1 AAAREHRW
9 IGGRGTNREQAALQ
23 LFRLRGDCFW
33 HHRRKVSIMSH
44 ERVPSFSV
52 FKLFEGFSL
61 SLAYLASP
69 LAYLFGV
76 GEQTDLSQM
85 CLTSRRPCGCN
96 SGVGWIGCNP
106 IAGLPATPRRKCCIF
121 CWLWS
126 G

>member
-1 AAAREHRW
+1 MGQGQFYRATSAALEHRS

-76 GEQTDLSQM
+76 GAYLTGSQKGQ
-85 CLTSRRPCGCN
+85 LVPAGTVV
-96 SGVGWIGCNP
+96 SG
-106 IAGLPATPRRKCCIF
+106 PRLRF
-121 CWLWS
+121 H
-126 G
+126 